1 MCMVAVDSL
10 VPGTLVHSLVSTIS
24 QFKTVNTVDLT
35 TDVVTVN
42 VDWYLTFDQ
51 LMEVQHILNPASEWN
66 DNIRVSR
73 DINNKGFDV
82 RINLSA

>member
-10 VPGTLVHSLVSTIS
+10 VPGTLIHSIVDTIS
-24 QFKTVNTVDLT
+24 RYRTVNTVDLT
-35 TDVVTVN
+35 GEEMTVN
-42 VDWYLTFDQ
+42 VNWYLNFDA

-82 RINLSA
+82 RIHLSA